1 MKMIKLFEAFCGYG
15 GASHSLKLANIEFQT
30 VGISEID
37 KYAIQCYNQNF
48 PNVKNYGDIT
58 KIDWTEVPDF
68 DLLTGGFPCQ
78 SFSVAGKQ
86 LGADDLRGQLGLEL
100 TKALHYK
107 KPKYF
112 LFENVKGFMS
122 KKFESF
128 REYMIN
134 SWKKEGY
141 QVIYKILNTKD
152 YGIPQNRE
160 RIFFIGIRNDIYEPF
175 KFRWP
180 EPEILTLRLKDM
192 LELEVDMKYYLKEEQ
207 TKKLLASTRH
217 TSALQDKDNS
227 YTLCARDYKEPKA
240 IDESELIGKKVKDYG
255 TASRVLDKEGL
266 SPTLRGAMGEG
277 GNTINLISCAI
288 RQRDR
293 HNKQEEKVQQLEIGK
308 EYANSITSVQ
318 KDSMIIQI
326 NNPPHSNDRVYN
338 SEGLSPTLN
347 SMQGGNRQPFITH
360 SLYPRSSKNGNGGSG
375 HLTKQDDTSYCV
387 DTGNMQAIEVNYRH
401 HFDGFK
407 GYDDLSPSIKSS
419 EGSGNQ
425 IIINNIRRLT
435 PTECFRLQ
443 GFYNFDINLD
453 GISDSQKYKLAG
465 NGWSI
470 NVVSKILRNLLC

>member
-1 MKMIKLFEAFCGYG
+1 MIKLFEAFCGYG

-293 HNKQEEKVQQLEIGK
+293 HNKQ
-308 EYANSITSVQ
+308 
-318 KDSMIIQI
+318 
-326 NNPPHSNDRVYN
+326 
-338 SEGLSPTLN
+338 
-347 SMQGGNRQPFITH
+347 
-360 SLYPRSSKNGNGGSG
+360 
-375 HLTKQDDTSYCV
+375 DDTSYCV

-407 GYDDLSPSIKSS
+407 GYYELSPSIKSS

-443 GFYNFDINLD
+443 GFYNYDIKLE
-453 GISDSQKYKLAG
+453 GISDTQKYKLAG

-470 NVVSKILRNLLC
+470 NVVSRILRNLLC